1 MKNHSNNFFNS
12 DEIFYIAQIY
22 IAKIFMRN
30 TPFLFSPKVKRTVT
44 RIVKKLKRK
53 KKRKEKQDGT
63 SSKKI
68 IRVDSGW

>member
-30 TPFLFSPKVKRTVT
+30 TPFLFSPKVKRT

-53 KKRKEKQDGT
+53 KKERRNKMEH
-63 SSKKI
+63 
-68 IRVDSGW
+68 RARR

>member
-44 RIVKKLKRK
+44 RIVKKLKK
-53 KKRKEKQDGT
+53 KKKERRNKNMEH
-63 SSKKI
+63 
-68 IRVDSGW
+68 RARR